1 MHWNN
6 VLDIYIRL
14 LMEKLK
20 SNAALQLQLINSMS
34 LFLAYEG

>member
-20 SNAALQLQLINSMS
+20 SNAALQLLLINSMS